1 MTDHPAVQLAEK
13 ICSVTY
19 PDFPAATIH
28 KAKIHILDTLGV
40 ALAGSGSAETRLVLD
55 GLGLRDEPGCAPVWG
70 TPLRLN
76 PRAASFVNGVS
87 AHAYELDDT
96 GGCDHSGAVVLPAVL
111 AALARSGQPVS
122 GQRLLTCIL
131 MGYEV
136 GRRLLEAAGGYEV
149 HNGLGWHST
158 GTCGAFGAAAAAGL
172 LLGLDAPGIASALG
186 IACSYAGG
194 TWSFIHDGSQ
204 TKKLHAGRAA
214 EGGLSAA
221 MLAASSFSGP
231 LAVFDASSWGS
242 YLTTFARGEGD
253 AALLTSAFGE
263 NWRLNRCSIKPYAT
277 CRGTHS
283 AIDAVD
289 LLLTRNGLRPDDVVG
304 VEVDISGFQAGMCGG
319 TTVTTRAEAQMSLP
333 YAVAARLT
341 YGKVF
346 LAELER
352 DAWAAPAIGQWLS
365 RTEVRIDETMKDE
378 DEPAITLV
386 TMDGR
391 RFRECVEHPLG
402 SPANPLSDD
411 RVIGKFIDLAAD
423 ILPPARI
430 SDIRDFV
437 LDLDRQPDVSRLTSL
452 LQHP

>member
-13 ICSVTY
+13 ICAAAYS
-19 PDFPAATIH
+19 DFPAATIH

-55 GLGLRDEPGCAPVWG
+55 GLGLREDAGSAAVWG
-70 TPLRLN
+70 MPLRLN

-87 AHAYELDDT
+87 AHAYELDDA

-136 GRRLLEAAGGYEV
+136 GRRLLEAVGGYEV

-172 LLGLDAPGIASALG
+172 LLGLDARGIASALG

-231 LAVFDASSWGS
+231 LAVFDASAWGS

-253 AALLTSAFGE
+253 AALLTSGFGE

-289 LLLTRNGLRPDDVVG
+289 LLLARNGLRPEDVAG
-304 VEVDISGFQAGMCGG
+304 VEVDISGFQAGHVRRHDGDDPRRGPDEPALCGRGEAHLRQGVSRG
-319 TTVTTRAEAQMSLP
+319 TRTGGVVGARRR
-333 YAVAARLT
+333 AVAIPDR
-341 YGKVF
+341 GPHRRCH
-346 LAELER
+346 EGR
-352 DAWAAPAIGQWLS
+352 G
-365 RTEVRIDETMKDE
+365 R
-378 DEPAITLV
+378 PAITLV
-386 TMDGR
+386 TADGR

-411 RVIGKFIDLAAD
+411 RVIGKFTDLASG
-423 ILPPARI
+423 ILPPSRL
-430 SDIRDFV
+430 SDIRDLV
-437 LDLDRQPDVSRLTSL
+437 LNLDREPDASRLPAL
-452 LQHP
+452 LQ